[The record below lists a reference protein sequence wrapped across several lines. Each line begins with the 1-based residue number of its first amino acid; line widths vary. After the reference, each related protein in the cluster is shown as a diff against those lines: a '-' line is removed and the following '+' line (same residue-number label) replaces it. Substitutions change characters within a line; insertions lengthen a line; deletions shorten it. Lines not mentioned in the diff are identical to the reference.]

1 MTFIDNTQPVES
13 GNFAIMW
20 SGGAFEVFELR
31 SQFREKQGDGTIL
44 RFNAYEV
51 TDPYPIILNAREI
64 TARYDDKDE
73 ALLCAETARAAWKG
87 GDDALKEL
95 QDEFDRKKKLLTER
109 RDRYARDLAIAGREK
124 IDAGTIKPMPI
135 PLSDRE
141 IDREMEASYRQDAAV
156 ESALG
161 NITEVL
167 PPVCEFPGMPDSWY
181 EKPVCFVEWAREDG
195 DPSVG
200 IPGWHGLVL
209 KPDQTGTILGDI
221 LADLKDDVDAAPAE
235 GQEVVTA
242 PAGVSKLYTRLE
254 AAEAV
259 IALLTSMMED
269 QTSTHMRFESDQAAY
284 KDRVRVLMAYVE
296 GNANRLVEA
305 LGVWEEAVEAMKE
318 TA

>member
-1 MTFIDNTQPVES
+1 MSFIDNTQPVES
-13 GNFAIMW
+13 GSYAIMW

-44 RFNAYEV
+44 RFNAFEV

-73 ALLCAETARAAWKG
+73 ALLCADAARAAWKG

-124 IDAGTIKPMPI
+124 IDAGVIKPMTI

-156 ESALG
+156 ESALR
-161 NITEVL
+161 NITEVSAPL
-167 PPVCEFPGMPDSWY
+167 GDFPGLPDSWY
-181 EKPVCFVEWAREDG
+181 EKPVCFVEWDSDDG

-200 IPGWHGLVL
+200 ISGWHGLFL
-209 KPDQTGTILGDI
+209 KPDQTGSILGDI
-221 LADLKDDVDAAPAE
+221 LADLAMDPKDAVE
-235 GQEVVTA
+235 TVTL
-242 PAGVSKLYTRLE
+242 PETTHEKLYTRLR

-259 IALLTSMMED
+259 IAILTDVMED
-269 QTSTHMRFESDQAAY
+269 QTSTNMRFE
-284 KDRVRVLMAYVE
+284 
-296 GNANRLVEA
+296 ANRDAFRARVDALMSYIKVNTEKLLDAMAEWDEA
-305 LGVWEEAVEAMKE
+305 VAAHEEADA
-318 TA
+318 